1 VGDDK
6 SPKENIRRVGDRE
19 GNIMAF
25 GFGIAVV
32 VVVAII
38 LSGIKVLNEYERGVI
53 FRLGRLMPERGPGL
67 IFIIPILER
76 WVRIDLRV
84 NTLEIA
90 AQDVITRDNIS
101 AKLSAVLYFRVID
114 AARAVTEVADY
125 RFATRELALTTL
137 RSTAGQHE
145 LDEVLSQRESISLTV
160 QKIIDQHTEPW
171 GIKVVLVEL
180 RNIDLPQDMQR
191 AIARQAEAERD
202 RRAKIIGA
210 EGEFQAAQR
219 LADAAQIM
227 SNSPITLQLRY
238 LQTLAEI
245 ATEKNSTTVFPLPID
260 LLEPFLHLRTIGTGS
275 VQPSPSR
282 INARDAQLEPRATE
296 QQEEGNSN

>member
-1 VGDDK
+1 MGT
-6 SPKENIRRVGDRE
+6 GL
-19 GNIMAF
+19 
-25 GFGIAVV
+25 GIAIL
-32 VVVAII
+32 VAIAVI
-38 LSGIKVLNEYERGVI
+38 LSGIRVLYEYERGVV
-53 FRLGRLMPERGPGL
+53 FRLGRLMPERGPG
-67 IFIIPILER
+67 IVFIIPILER
-76 WVRIDLRV
+76 WVRVDLRV
-84 NTLEIA
+84 TTLEIA

-114 AARAVTEVADY
+114 APKAVNEVADY

-137 RSTAGQHE
+137 RATAGQHE
-145 LDEVLSQRESISLTV
+145 LDEILSQREAISMTV

-202 RRAKIIGA
+202 RRAKIIAA

-227 SNSPITLQLRY
+227 SSNPITLQLRY

-245 ATEKNSTTVFPLPID
+245 ATEKNSTTIFPLPID
-260 LLEPFLHLRTIGTGS
+260 LVEPFTHWRRMT
-275 VQPSPSR
+275 
-282 INARDAQLEPRATE
+282 ATQGE
-296 QQEEGNSN
+296 TMPK

>member
-1 VGDDK
+1 MVT
-6 SPKENIRRVGDRE
+6 
-19 GNIMAF
+19 
-25 GFGIAVV
+25 GFGIAILVGL
-32 VVVAII
+32 AII
-38 LSGIKVLNEYERGVI
+38 LSGLKVLNEYERGVV
-53 FRLGRLMPERGPGL
+53 FRLGRLMPERGPGI
-67 IFIIPILER
+67 IFVIPILER
-76 WVRIDLRV
+76 WMRVDLRV

-114 AARAVTEVADY
+114 APKAITEVADY

-145 LDEVLSQRESISLTV
+145 LDEILSQRDAISLTV

-171 GIKVVLVEL
+171 GIKVVLAEM

-202 RRAKIIGA
+202 RRAKIIAA

-227 SNSPITLQLRY
+227 SNNPITLQLRY

-245 ATEKNSTTVFPLPID
+245 ATEKNSTTIFPLPID
-260 LLEPFLHLRTIGTGS
+260 LVEPFIRFRQMASGPAQPPPGS
-275 VQPSPSR
+275 
-282 INARDAQLEPRATE
+282 IDAKP
-296 QQEEGNSN
+296 G